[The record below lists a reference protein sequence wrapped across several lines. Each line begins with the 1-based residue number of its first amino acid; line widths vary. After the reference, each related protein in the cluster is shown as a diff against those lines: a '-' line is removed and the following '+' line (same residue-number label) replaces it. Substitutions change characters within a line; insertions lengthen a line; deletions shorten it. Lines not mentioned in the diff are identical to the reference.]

1 VNSRLATPRLAN
13 IRLHPIKALDP
24 VCVNEARIG
33 PNGGLELDR
42 VWALYSADGRWVNA
56 KRTAAIQ
63 LIRAAYA
70 EDLSSVTLTVPGDRR
85 DIPAMTFAFP
95 GDREGAGEWFSM
107 YFEQAIQVRYTRE
120 GFPDDGL
127 APGPTIIS
135 TASLEAVC
143 EWFPGMAL
151 DEARRRFR
159 ATLEIDAANGNAA
172 TANGSGLSANA
183 SDSAK
188 SAVDAAEPHAD
199 EKLPAFWE
207 DQLFAESESTVVRF
221 KIGDVAF
228 EGSNPCARCPVPARE
243 SQTGVTNDGF
253 QKRFTDLR
261 RAQLPPWA
269 PADRFDHFYRLSTNT
284 RVPSTEQGKLLRV
297 GDALIL

>member
-1 VNSRLATPRLAN
+1 VGSERITPRLAN

-24 VCVNEARIG
+24 VSVNEARVG

-56 KRTAAIQ
+56 KRTTAIH
-63 LIRAAYA
+63 LIRAAYPL
-70 EDLSSVTLTVPGDRR
+70 DISSVTLTVPGDRR

-95 GDREGAGEWFSM
+95 GDAEGAAEWFSM

-127 APGPTIIS
+127 AAGPTIVS
-135 TASLEAVC
+135 TASLETVC
-143 EWFPGMAL
+143 EWFPGMTL

-159 ATLEIDAANGNAA
+159 ATLEIDAA
-172 TANGSGLSANA
+172 
-183 SDSAK
+183 DSA
-188 SAVDAAEPHAD
+188 SARVESRYASTS
-199 EKLPAFWE
+199 EKLPPFWE
-207 DQLFAESESTVVRF
+207 DQLFADSETSVVRF
-221 KIGDVAF
+221 HIGDVAF

-243 SQTGVTNDGF
+243 SQTGIDTVGF
-253 QKRFTDLR
+253 QKRFIELR

-269 PADRFDHFYRLSTNT
+269 PAERFDHFYRLATNT
-284 RVPSTEQGKLLRV
+284 RVPSTDCGKLLRV
-297 GDALIL
+297 ADLVNL

>member
-183 SDSAK
+183 SDPAK

>member
-1 VNSRLATPRLAN
+1 VGSERITPHLAN

-24 VCVNEARIG
+24 ISVNEARIG

-56 KRTAAIQ
+56 KRTVAMH

-70 EDLSSVTLTVPGDRR
+70 LDTSTVTLTVPGDRR
-85 DIPAMTFAFP
+85 NIPAMTFAFP
-95 GDREGAGEWFSM
+95 GDTEGAAEWFSM
-107 YFEQAIQVRYTRE
+107 YFEQSIQVRYTRE

-127 APGPTIIS
+127 AAGPTIVS
-135 TASLEAVC
+135 TASLETVC
-143 EWFPGMAL
+143 EWFPGMTL

-159 ATLEIDAANGNAA
+159 TTLEINSLDSGDAGGENGY
-172 TANGSGLSANA
+172 A
-183 SDSAK
+183 STS
-188 SAVDAAEPHAD
+188 
-199 EKLPAFWE
+199 EKLPPFWE
-207 DQLFAESESTVVRF
+207 DRLFAESETSVVRF

-243 SQTGVTNDGF
+243 SQTGVDTLGF
-253 QKRFTDLR
+253 QKEFIELR

-269 PADRFDHFYRLSTNT
+269 PVDRFDHFYRLATNT
-284 RVPSTEQGKLLRV
+284 RVPSTELGKVLRV
-297 GDALIL
+297 GDALRL

>member
-1 VNSRLATPRLAN
+1 MDSGRRTPRLAN

-24 VCVNEARIG
+24 VSVNEARIG

-42 VWALYSADGRWVNA
+42 VWALYSADGRWVNG
-56 KRTAAIQ
+56 KRTAAMH
-63 LIRAAYA
+63 LIRAAFA
-70 EDLSSVTLTVPGDRR
+70 PDIRSVTLTVPGDRR
-85 DIPAMTFAFP
+85 NIPAMTFDFP
-95 GDREGAGEWFSM
+95 GDTDGAGEWFSM

-127 APGPTIIS
+127 APGPTIVS
-135 TASLEAVC
+135 TASLEAVRD
-143 EWFPGMAL
+143 WFPGLTL

-159 ATLEIDAANGNAA
+159 TTLEIDAAGGTGTRHAYGHEIAA
-172 TANGSGLSANA
+172 
-183 SDSAK
+183 
-188 SAVDAAEPHAD
+188 

-207 DQLFAESESTVVRF
+207 DQLFADDESRVVRF

-228 EGSNPCARCPVPARE
+228 EGSNPCARCPVPSRE
-243 SQTGVTNDGF
+243 SETGITNDGF

-269 PADRFDHFYRLSTNT
+269 PAERFDHFYRLAINT
-284 RVPSTEQGKLLRV
+284 RVPSTECGKLLSV
-297 GDALIL
+297 GDVVELS